1 MPVPNKAEAPCVRSH
16 EYFNNCAC
24 RLFVE
29 TPRGRRVFT
38 GRLNGH
44 LESVFVIGRP
54 SSRRAELVE
63 AAIRNVEEVAQAPTN
78 KAPSSKRHPA

>member
-1 MPVPNKAEAPCVRSH
+1 MPVPNKAEVPCVRSH

-44 LESVFVIGRP
+44 LGSVLVPGRP
-54 SSRRAELVE
+54 LSRRAELIDV
-63 AAIRNVEEVAQAPTN
+63 AIRYVDEVPTAN
-78 KAPSSKRHPA
+78 SPPSKDAV

>member
-1 MPVPNKAEAPCVRSH
+1 MPVPNKAEVPGARSH

-24 RLFVE
+24 RLYVE

-44 LESVFVIGRP
+44 LESVLVPGRP
-54 SSRRAELVE
+54 LSRRTEIIDVVLRHVD
-63 AAIRNVEEVAQAPTN
+63 EVPTAN
-78 KAPSSKRHPA
+78 SPPSKDAV

>member
-1 MPVPNKAEAPCVRSH
+1 MPVPNKAEVPGARSH

-24 RLFVE
+24 RLYVE

-44 LESVFVIGRP
+44 LESVLMIGRL
-54 SSRRAELVE
+54 SSRRAEFIE
-63 AAIRNVEEVAQAPTN
+63 MAIRYVDEVPTAN
-78 KAPSSKRHPA
+78 SPPSKDAV